1 MQTSQTTMAF
11 RAPWKR
17 DSVHFFFQIPPH
29 LSSPSTAYTQNLSAI
44 LPYITYPAL
53 VRPLSRSRAFGGI
66 ALAKRWQ
73 RIEINDIASN
83 TSDLP
88 NKIYVK
94 HIVFVTGDQTWT
106 QIVR

>member
-17 DSVHFFFQIPPH
+17 DSAHFFFQIPPH